1 MNRRFLGSGV
11 AMAMALTG
19 ALSAQSAPAPNPP
32 AQTPSPST
40 ATSNA
45 ATADQKDMVTV
56 EGCLRAE
63 TKVPGRDVP
72 EGEHRVTVADED
84 YVLTDVRM
92 IKGIAP
98 EVATNQV
105 STDKPVGTSGP
116 TGMPPMYKVKG
127 DSLKIADHKGK
138 RVEIDGTFE
147 HEGRADNAKV
157 FANDLVRLQGSAI
170 REVPGDCSNK

>member
-1 MNRRFLGSGV
+1 M
-11 AMAMALTG
+11 
-19 ALSAQSAPAPNPP
+19 
-32 AQTPSPST
+32 
-40 ATSNA
+40 
-45 ATADQKDMVTV
+45 
-56 EGCLRAE
+56 E

-72 EGEHRVTVADED
+72 EAEHRVTVADED

-127 DSLKIADHKGK
+127 DSLKMAA
-138 RVEIDGTFE
+138 R
-147 HEGRADNAKV
+147 RAYEAVD
-157 FANDLVRLQGSAI
+157 AI
-170 REVPGDCSNK
+170 RFEGMQFRKDIGHRALKKG